1 MIADINSVCTYCGV
15 GCDITGQV
23 QDNKI
28 LKIYAQNDGYVSQG
42 KLCIKGAK
50 GFDFV
55 HSEQRIRNCRVKK
68 SFVTNNLEALPREL
82 KARVKT
88 LKEFDEEY
96 FEAPY
101 EFTTSLAAWKLMEI
115 KEKYGRHSFCGMGG
129 ARTSCESSYMFQ
141 KFIREGM
148 NSPHVDCCA
157 RVCHSPSLKGMKP
170 LIGEGAA
177 TNPFDDIFET
187 ENIIIMGSN
196 TTEAHPIVA
205 NRIIKASKAK
215 TATVTVIDVRN
226 IQIGKYGKELVIP
239 YEANLLILNMMA
251 YVILSEK
258 LYDNDFIDSR
268 CVGFEEYKE
277 SILNDPFANPEYLR
291 DIKGYEELANTLPQV
306 AREYATKKSM
316 FFWGLGI
323 TEHLDGSYAVMA
335 IVHLALLTG
344 NVGKKGTGL
353 MPLRGQNNVQ
363 GACDTGC
370 LPYYDPDYEEPKEI
384 GFMTP
389 QLIDEM
395 LKGNIK
401 AMYVMGEDI
410 AHIHPN
416 QNKVHKALEN
426 LEVIISNELFMN
438 EITKK
443 ADIIFGV
450 KSAYEKTGVYV
461 NAMRRLHLSQPL
473 VDSDLPDD
481 WEVLRDIE
489 NKINGEFIYE
499 NSEDVWNETKERV
512 KSRFSGATYHKLS
525 KNRNRGM
532 QWPIEKDDTPILHLE
547 KFRTQDG
554 KANFQYHQYNLREQ
568 VKKLVQNETFAKN
581 EFYLT
586 TGRTIVHYNNAAQTI
601 RSEALNSRYD
611 VDIVLASKEDEER
624 IGSSHIIIKTQYGQ
638 TAILPV
644 KYSKAIRAGTLYT
657 TFHHPQSKINFIFG
671 DEADELILTAR
682 FKSIRVEIEPIK
694 G

>member
-55 HSEQRIRNCRVKK
+55 HSEQRIRNTRVKK
-68 SFVTNNLEALPREL
+68 SFIEKNLEELPREL
-82 KARVKT
+82 KARAKT
-88 LKEFDEEY
+88 LKEFNDEY
-96 FEAPY
+96 FETPY
-101 EFTTSLAAWKLMEI
+101 EFTTSLAAWKLSEI

-141 KFIREGM
+141 KFVREGM
-148 NSPHVDCCA
+148 DSPHVDCCA

-177 TNPFDDIFET
+177 TNPFDDIYKT

-196 TTEAHPIVA
+196 TTEAHPIVS

-215 TATVTVIDVRN
+215 TAEVTVIDVRN

-239 YEANLLILNMMA
+239 YEANLLVLNMMA

-258 LYDNDFIDSR
+258 LYNNEFIDSR
-268 CVGFEEYKE
+268 CEGFEEYKE
-277 SILNDPFANPEYLR
+277 SILNDPYANPEYMR
-291 DIKGYEELANTLPQV
+291 NIKGYEELADQIPEV
-306 AREYATKKSM
+306 ARQYASKKSM

-323 TEHLDGSYAVMA
+323 TEHLDGSFAVMA

-344 NVGKKGTGL
+344 NIGKEGTGL

-370 LPYYDPDYEEPKEI
+370 LPYFDPDYATPKEI
-384 GFMTP
+384 GLMTP
-389 QLIDEM
+389 ELIDEM
-395 LKGNIK
+395 LKDNIK

-416 QNKVHKALEN
+416 QNKIHKALEH
-426 LEVIISNELFMN
+426 LELIISNELFMN
-438 EITKK
+438 EISKK
-443 ADIIFGV
+443 ADIVFGV

-473 VDSDLPDD
+473 VETDLPDD

-489 NKINGEFIYE
+489 NKINGEFVYE
-499 NSEDVWNETKERV
+499 TSEDVWNETKEKV
-512 KSRFSGATYHKLS
+512 YSRFHGATYHKLS

-532 QWPIEKDDTPILHLE
+532 QWPITKEDTPILHLE
-547 KFRTQDG
+547 QFRTESG
-554 KANFQYHQYNLREQ
+554 KGYFQYHQYKLREQ
-568 VKKLVQNETFAKN
+568 IEKLVKDIPFEKN

-586 TGRTIVHYNNAAQTI
+586 TGRTIVHYNNSAQT
-601 RSEALNSRYD
+601 RHSDALNSRYD
-611 VDIVLASKEDEER
+611 KDIVLASKEDFDR
-624 IGSSHIIIKTQYGQ
+624 IGSDQIIMKTQYGE

-644 KYSKAIRAGTLYT
+644 KYTNKIKPGTLFT
-657 TFHHPQSKINFIFG
+657 TFHHPESKVNFIFG

-682 FKSIRVEIEPIK
+682 FKSLRVEVEPA
-694 G
+694 

>member
-1 MIADINSVCTYCGV
+1 MISDINSVCTYCGV

-23 QDNKI
+23 QNNKI

-50 GFDFV
+50 GFGFV
-55 HSEQRIRNCRVKK
+55 DSDDRIRNSRIKK
-68 SFVTNNLEALPREL
+68 SFIEKNLEEFPQEL
-82 KARVKT
+82 KARAKT
-88 LKEFDEEY
+88 LSEEDNEY
-96 FEAPY
+96 FQAPY
-101 EFTTSLAAWKLMEI
+101 EFATSLAAWKLTQI
-115 KEKYGRHSFCGMGG
+115 KQKYGRHSFCGMGG

-141 KFIREGM
+141 KFIREAM
-148 NSPHVDCCA
+148 DSPHVDCCA

-177 TNPFDDIFET
+177 TNPFDDIYET

-205 NRIIKASKAK
+205 NRILKAAKTK
-215 TATVTVIDVRN
+215 TATINVIDVRN
-226 IQIGKYGKELVIP
+226 IQLGKYGKEVIIP
-239 YEANLLILNMMA
+239 YEANLLVLNMMA
-251 YVILSEK
+251 YVILNEK
-258 LYDNDFIDSR
+258 LYNNEFIDAR
-268 CVGFEEYKE
+268 CEEFEKYKD
-277 SILNDPFANPEYLR
+277 SILNDPFANPEYMKK
-291 DIKGYEELANTLPQV
+291 IKGYEYLAQSIPELA
-306 AREYATKKSM
+306 RKYAQKKSM
-316 FFWGLGI
+316 FFWGLGV

-344 NVGKKGTGL
+344 NIGKTGTGL

-370 LPYYDPDYEEPKEI
+370 LPYFDPDYKNPKEI
-384 GFMTP
+384 GLMTP

-426 LEVIISNELFMN
+426 LELIISNELFMN

-443 ADIIFGV
+443 ADIVFGV
-450 KSAYEKTGVYV
+450 KSAYEKVGVYV

-473 VDSDLPDD
+473 VESEMPDD

-489 NKINGEFIYE
+489 NKIKGEFIYKT
-499 NSEDVWNETKERV
+499 SEDVWNETRQKV
-512 KSRFSGATYHKLS
+512 KTRFSGATYHKLS

-532 QWPIEKDDTPILHLE
+532 QWPIEKEDTPILHID
-547 KFRTQDG
+547 KFRTQNG
-554 KANFQYHQYNLREQ
+554 KATFQYHQYKLRGQ
-568 VKKLVQNETFAKN
+568 IKKLVQNIPFAKS

-586 TGRTIVHYNNAAQTI
+586 TGRTIVHYNNSAQTL
-601 RSEALNSRYD
+601 RSEALNSRYKQ
-611 VDIVLASKEDEER
+611 DIILASKEDQDR
-624 IGSSHIIIKTQYGQ
+624 IGSDHIIMKTKYGQ
-638 TAILPV
+638 TAKLPV
-644 KYSKAIRAGTLYT
+644 KYTKNIRPGTLFT

-682 FKSIRVEIEPIK
+682 FKSIRVEIEPC
-694 G
+694 